1 MKNLQKDRRKIIK
14 TLVLAGFGIHFV
26 GCSSSTEPVEKKKE
40 KSPIKKKPEQIV
52 EEIQEEVKNHNVVY
66 LTHEDEQ
73 FEELA
78 TYFNKFTQ
86 KVPAIIALVSNAE
99 GVSEAILH
107 AKELDLPV
115 SVKSGGH
122 SFEQFSSNNGGM
134 VINLSLLNTIE
145 WKDNNEVQIGP
156 ACLLK
161 EMYDELLPKNRILP
175 AGSCGTVG
183 VGGLTLGGGYG
194 FFARKYGLTCDNLI
208 SATFIDGNGEIH
220 EVSGNHELM
229 WALRGGGNGNFGVVS
244 SFRFKT
250 YPIPEHF
257 SYTRLKA
264 KNLDT
269 ERAKLLLDTWFEYGQ
284 LLPNSCFSA
293 FVLNG
298 KSLTILITNF
308 EASSPIL
315 EEMIEALTALCDSVK
330 SKRNADIAG
339 ALKNYYGIQYPIY
352 FKNASA
358 GYYSKFSDI
367 EGCIDKVLEKVVTT
381 PGLIYQV
388 NTLGGA
394 INLKENKLKSS
405 YPHRSYE
412 YLSELQTYWS
422 EGQDQKRDRYLKE
435 FEYIQNLFYE
445 NGNRAQYRNYPS
457 IGFKDWETAYFGE
470 NYHRL
475 QVIKRKY
482 DRDNT
487 IRHPQSI
494 QSGFEQN

>member
-1 MKNLQKDRRKIIK
+1 MLDHQEDRRKVVK
-14 TLVLAGFGIHFV
+14 TLVLAGFGIHLI
-26 GCSSSTEPVEKKKE
+26 GCTSSAKPEK
-40 KSPIKKKPEQIV
+40 PKKPITKDESDKVVREIV
-52 EEIQEEVKNHNVVY
+52 EEIETNNVIY
-66 LTHEDEQ
+66 LTKADER
-73 FEELA
+73 FTDLA

-86 KVPAIIALVSNAE
+86 KSPSIIALVSNAE
-99 GVSEAILH
+99 GVSEAILY

-122 SFEQFSSNNGGM
+122 SFEQFSSNVGGM
-134 VINLSLLNTIE
+134 VINMSLLNTIE
-145 WKDNNEVQIGP
+145 WKENNEVEIGP

-161 EMYDELLPKNRILP
+161 EMYDELLPKQRILP

-208 SATFIDGNGEIH
+208 GATFIDGNGEIH
-220 EVSGNHELM
+220 EVSGNQELM
-229 WALRGGGNGNFGVVS
+229 WALRGGGNGNFGIAS

-250 YPIPEHF
+250 HPIPKHF

-264 KNLDT
+264 KELDGA
-269 ERAKLLLDTWFEYGQ
+269 RAKELLETWFEYAQQ
-284 LLPNSCFSA
+284 LPGDCFSA

-308 EASSPIL
+308 ESTSGPLNKMIL
-315 EEMIEALTALCDSVK
+315 AMTELCDTVS
-330 SKRNADIAG
+330 SKRNTDIAS
-339 ALKNYYGIQYPIY
+339 ALKNYYGIQKPIY

-358 GYYSKFSDI
+358 GYYSDFSDVA
-367 EGCIDKVLEKVVTT
+367 GCIDQVLEKVVTT

-394 INLKENKLKSS
+394 INSEANKLTSS
-405 YPHRSYE
+405 YPHRSYQ

-457 IGFKDWETAYFGE
+457 IGFKNWESAYFGE
-470 NYHRL
+470 NYERL
-475 QVIKRKY
+475 QAIKRKY

-494 QSGFEQN
+494 RP

>member
-1 MKNLQKDRRKIIK
+1 MLDHQEDRRKIIK
-14 TLVLAGFGIHFV
+14 TLVLAGFGIHLI
-26 GCSSSTEPVEKKKE
+26 GCTSTPEPVKKK
-40 KSPIKKKPEQIV
+40 KVPIKKKPEEIIDEIV
-52 EEIQEEVKNHNVVY
+52 EEVISNNVVY
-66 LTHEDEQ
+66 LTKEDEQ
-73 FEELA
+73 FDVLA

-86 KVPAIIALVSNAE
+86 KSPAIIALVSNAE

-122 SFEQFSSNNGGM
+122 SFEQFSSNIDGL
-134 VINLSLLNTIE
+134 VINMSLLNSIE
-145 WKDNNEVQIGP
+145 WKENDEVEIGP

-161 EMYDELLPKNRILP
+161 EVYDELLPKQRILP

-220 EVSGNHELM
+220 ELSDDHELL

-250 YPIPEHF
+250 YPAPEHF

-264 KNLDT
+264 KKLDAA
-269 ERAKLLLDTWFEYGQ
+269 RAKILMDTWFEYAQ
-284 LLPNSCFSA
+284 LLPGDCFSA

-298 KSLTILITNF
+298 KSLTVLITNF
-308 EASSPIL
+308 ESSSPIL
-315 EEMIEALTALCDSVK
+315 DEMIEAMTKICDTVT
-330 SKRNADIAG
+330 SKRNTDIAG
-339 ALKNYYGIQYPIY
+339 ALRNYYGIQKPIY

-358 GYYSKFSDI
+358 GYYSKFSDVSD
-367 EGCIDKVLEKVVTT
+367 CIDLVLEKVVTT
-381 PGLIYQV
+381 PGLIYQI

-394 INLKENKLKSS
+394 INSEEHGEKSS
-405 YPHRSYE
+405 YPHRTYE

-422 EGQDQKRDRYLKE
+422 EGQDEKRDRYLKE
-435 FEYIQNLFYE
+435 FEYIQNLFFE

-457 IGFKDWETAYFGE
+457 IGFKEWETSYFGD
-470 NYHRL
+470 NYERL
-475 QVIKRKY
+475 QAIKRKY
-482 DRDNT
+482 DRDDT

-494 QSGFEQN
+494 RS

>member
-1 MKNLQKDRRKIIK
+1 MNLPMKNLQEDRRRIIK
-14 TLVLAGFGIHFV
+14 SLVLAGFGIHLV
-26 GCSSSTEPVEKKKE
+26 GCSNSPEPVKEKKEE
-40 KSPIKKKPEQIV
+40 KPIEKKPEQV
-52 EEIQEEVKNHNVVY
+52 VDEIEEEVTSNNVVY
-66 LTHEDEQ
+66 LTKEDEQ
-73 FEELA
+73 FAELA

-86 KVPAIIALVSNAE
+86 KSPAIIALVSNTE
-99 GVSEAILH
+99 GISEAILH
-107 AKELDLPV
+107 AKELNLPV

-122 SFEQFSSNNGGM
+122 SFEQFSSNNGGL

-145 WKDNNEVQIGP
+145 WKENNEVQIGP

-161 EMYDELLPKNRILP
+161 EMYDEVLPKQRILP

-194 FFARKYGLTCDNLI
+194 FFARKYGLTCDNLL
-208 SATFIDGNGEIH
+208 SATFVDGNGEIH
-220 EVSGNHELM
+220 EVSGDHELM

-250 YPIPEHF
+250 HPIPEHF
-257 SYTRLKA
+257 SYTRFKA
-264 KNLDT
+264 KNLDKD
-269 ERAKLLLDTWFEYGQ
+269 RAKLLLDHWFEYAQ
-284 LLPNSCFSA
+284 LLPGSCFSA

-298 KSLTILITNF
+298 KSLTLLITNF
-308 EASSPIL
+308 ESSSPIL
-315 EEMIEALTALCDSVK
+315 EEMINAFTELSDTVT
-330 SKRNADIAG
+330 SKRNTDIAG
-339 ALKNYYGIQYPIY
+339 ALRNYYGIQHPIY

-358 GYYSKFSDI
+358 GYYSTFSDV
-367 EGCIDKVLEKVVTT
+367 EGCIDQVLEKVVTT

-394 INLKENKLKSS
+394 INFEENKQNSS
-405 YPHRSYE
+405 YAHRSFE
-412 YLSELQTYWS
+412 YLSELQTYWN

-470 NYHRL
+470 NYERL
-475 QVIKRKY
+475 QTIKRKY

-494 QSGFEQN
+494 R